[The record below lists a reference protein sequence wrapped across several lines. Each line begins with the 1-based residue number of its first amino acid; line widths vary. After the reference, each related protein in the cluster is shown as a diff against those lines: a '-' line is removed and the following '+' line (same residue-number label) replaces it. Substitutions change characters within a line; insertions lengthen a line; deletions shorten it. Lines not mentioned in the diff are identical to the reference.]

1 MSEFRTPLGEEV
13 FKQKYSA
20 NQYES
25 WSDRAHVIVNSVC
38 GDHDGTKN
46 NLLSKDDRDQL
57 VRYITKFQFLP
68 GGRYIYYG
76 GRRARMYN
84 NCYLFKAEEDSRE
97 EWGKLWQD
105 IGTSL
110 NDRRWYWSR
119 CFSAF
124 RPSGRTLGQNG
135 GRLVWTNSIP
145 IRDE

>member
-84 NCYLFKAEEDSRE
+84 NCYLFKAEEDS
-97 EWGKLWQD
+97 
-105 IGTSL
+105 
-110 NDRRWYWSR
+110 
-119 CFSAF
+119 
-124 RPSGRTLGQNG
+124 
-135 GRLVWTNSIP
+135 
-145 IRDE
+145 

>member
-68 GGRYIYYG
+68 GAGTYTTVAVGLECITT
-76 GRRARMYN
+76 AT
-84 NCYLFKAEEDSRE
+84 CS
-97 EWGKLWQD
+97 KLKR
-105 IGTSL
+105 IPEKSGV
-110 NDRRWYWSR
+110 R
-119 CFSAF
+119 C
-124 RPSGRTLGQNG
+124 GRT
-135 GRLVWTNSIP
+135 
-145 IRDE
+145 

>member
-105 IGTSL
+105 IGTS
-110 NDRRWYWSR
+110 
-119 CFSAF
+119 
-124 RPSGRTLGQNG
+124 
-135 GRLVWTNSIP
+135 
-145 IRDE
+145 